1 MRAACAAA
9 AAMGNGLEYSH
20 ASSFA
25 ALPTAFRYSFHQADA
40 ADAVAARFSH
50 QVDAADPFA
59 AIVWQARGWDFHT
72 RWLRPILFASIVWQA
87 RGVGSRAAAPVV
99 GSEGPP
105 ERSPRRPELPP
116 AAMGGA
122 GASGGKRGPEPPRTP
137 TWCPRLAGGLSE
149 GCNVHNI
156 GTLWGGGTAR
166 LLCRPGP
173 TAASRA
179 ARCGA
184 RRGVVE

>member
-1 MRAACAAA
+1 
-9 AAMGNGLEYSH
+9 MGNGLEYSH

-87 RGVGSRAAAPVV
+87 AARGGPSCLRPRWGGQGRAAA
-99 GSEGPP
+99 
-105 ERSPRRPELPP
+105 
-116 AAMGGA
+116 
-122 GASGGKRGPEPPRTP
+122 SGGQSH
-137 TWCPRLAGGLSE
+137 LA
-149 GCNVHNI
+149 
-156 GTLWGGGTAR
+156 R
-166 LLCRPGP
+166 R
-173 TAASRA
+173 R
-179 ARCGA
+179 GA
-184 RRGVVE
+184 RVWPAGCRRDAMSSRSRWLVDGSRVELDIIYHHHHHHHHHQETLFLIPIECRSHFALVTMTSGLPSALAKLGCRLGA

>member
-1 MRAACAAA
+1 
-9 AAMGNGLEYSH
+9 MGNGLEYSH

-87 RGVGSRAAAPVV
+87 AARGGPSCLRPRWGGQGRAAA
-99 GSEGPP
+99 
-105 ERSPRRPELPP
+105 
-116 AAMGGA
+116 
-122 GASGGKRGPEPPRTP
+122 SGGQSHLARRRGARVWPAGCRRDAMSITSAPCGEAGRRGFCAGPGRPRLRGPRGAER
-137 TWCPRLAGGLSE
+137 AE
-149 GCNVHNI
+149 E
-156 GTLWGGGTAR
+156 LW
-166 LLCRPGP
+166 
-173 TAASRA
+173 S
-179 ARCGA
+179 
-184 RRGVVE
+184 